1 MTKNVSIRAITKQ
14 LELISKDSC
23 EHILSV
29 IPDEKD
35 IYKWELTIMG
45 PNDSPYEGEIFL
57 LSIRFTTEYPYKPP
71 KINFKTNIYHPNIA
85 ITDGQIC
92 VDMLQ
97 DKWSPAN
104 TINSVILSIIS
115 LLNDP
120 NPDSPLNAEAATL
133 YRKSKREYY
142 LKIRNFLSKNQ
153 KKKL

>member
-1 MTKNVSIRAITKQ
+1 MTRNISIRAITKQ

-29 IPDEKD
+29 IPNEYD
-35 IYKWELTIMG
+35 IYEWDLTIIG
-45 PNDSPYEGEIFL
+45 PNDSPYEGEIFHL
-57 LSIRFTTEYPYKPP
+57 IIRFTTEYPYKPP

-133 YRKSKREYY
+133 YKKSKKEYY
-142 LKIRNFLSKNQ
+142 QKIRTFLSN
-153 KKKL
+153 KKQNK